1 MPPRGT
7 NFSDAA
13 LLDAAE
19 AVIHDEGLGNLTLDA
34 VAARAGVSKGG
45 LMYHFKSKDA
55 LLEAMVRRI
64 VGTWR
69 DDAAASID
77 RAPPGPGRVARGV
90 MSLCLDRPDCGGEAM
105 RRSGF
110 VLVTALVNNPE
121 LIKPLRDAH
130 TDLLRRAEDDGLGAG
145 VSACVILSLSGLW
158 FERIFGLSEMTP
170 RRRED
175 LLCALRSLAGTPLVG
190 AKKAPAKSARVKSKV
205 SRASRSRTKK

>member
-19 AVIHDEGLGNLTLDA
+19 AVIHEEGLGNLTLDA

-45 LMYHFKSKDA
+45 LMYHFKSKDM

-64 VGTWR
+64 VDSWR
-69 DDAAASID
+69 NDAA
-77 RAPPGPGRVARGV
+77 RAIEEGAPGPGRVARGV
-90 MSLCLDRPDCGGEAM
+90 MSLCLDRPDCGGESM

-110 VLVTALVNNPE
+110 VLVTALVSNPA

-130 TDLLRRAEDDGLGAG
+130 IDLLRRAEDDGLAPGA
-145 VSACVILSLSGLW
+145 SACVILALSGLW

-170 RRRED
+170 ERRND
-175 LLCALRSLAGTPLVG
+175 LLAALRALACAPKAAPKTTG
-190 AKKAPAKSARVKSKV
+190 ARATRARS
-205 SRASRSRTKK
+205 SRARPARSRTKK